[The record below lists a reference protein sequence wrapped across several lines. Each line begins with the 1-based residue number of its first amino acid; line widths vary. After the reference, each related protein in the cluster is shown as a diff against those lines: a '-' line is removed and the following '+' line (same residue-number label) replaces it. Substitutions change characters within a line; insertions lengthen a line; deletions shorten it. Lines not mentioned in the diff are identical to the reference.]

1 MVIRCDATV
10 LDVFHV
16 RRVDPRQ
23 RGSDGHRLKAG
34 IIEEGDETRQQPMV
48 FGQLVAQAIAQPQVI
63 RRGLGQRA
71 HRSPAGQGSAIDR
84 SVAKS
89 TFA

>member
-1 MVIRCDATV
+1 
-10 LDVFHV
+10 
-16 RRVDPRQ
+16 
-23 RGSDGHRLKAG
+23 
-34 IIEEGDETRQQPMV
+34 MV

-71 HRSPAGQGSAIDR
+71 HRLSPGQGKGDRR
-84 SVAKS
+84 SVATS